1 MSDPEDIFATP
12 ADTGEMTDAP
22 RILVGVSGGIAA
34 YKACELVRELRR
46 RGCAVRVVMT
56 AGAQA
61 FVTPLTFQALSGE
74 PVRTH
79 LLDAEAESGMDHI
92 ALARWADQVVIAP
105 ASADLMARMAHG
117 LADDLLTTLLLATT
131 APVTLAPAMNH
142 RMWEHPATRASHA
155 TLRERGVRFVGPDS
169 GEQACGE
176 QGAGRMA
183 EPAAIAAALL
193 DTHPGALQDRRVLI
207 TAGPTRE
214 PVDPVRYL
222 GNRSSGR
229 MGLALAAAARDAGAR
244 VTLVHGPCDHP
255 PPPGIATRAVETAA
269 EMHAA
274 VLEALDGTEVFIAS
288 AAVADYRPAAPAD
301 HKLKKS
307 RDSLN
312 LELERT
318 PDILA
323 DVARR
328 AEQLAPRPLLVG
340 FAAETDRLREH
351 ARDKLTNKGLDLIAA
366 NRVDAGRGFGDVDNA
381 LLCLWPGGER
391 ELPRQ
396 TKEQLARELIRL
408 IADRLAPDTH
418 PDHPSSPQEA

>member
-92 ALARWADQVVIAP
+92 ALARWADHVVVAP
-105 ASADLMARMAHG
+105 ASADLMARMAQG
-117 LADDLLTTLLLATT
+117 LADDLLTTLLLATA

-142 RMWEHPATRASHA
+142 RMWEHPATRANHT

-183 EPAAIAAALL
+183 EPANITSALL
-193 DTHPGALQDRRVLI
+193 DTSPGPLQGRRILI

-229 MGLALAAAARDAGAR
+229 MGFAVAAAAHDAGAR
-244 VTLVHGPCDHP
+244 VTLVHGPCELAV
-255 PPPGIATRAVETAA
+255 PPGVQAHAVETAA

-274 VLEALDGTEVFIAS
+274 VLEALEGTEVFIAT
-288 AAVADYRPAAPAD
+288 AAVADYRPSDPAAQ
-301 HKLKKS
+301 KLKKT
-307 RDSLN
+307 REDLT

-328 AEQLAPRPLLVG
+328 VDELAARPLLVG
-340 FAAETDRLREH
+340 FAAETDNLREY
-351 ARDKLTNKGLDLIAA
+351 ARDKLVAKGLDLVAA
-366 NRVDAGRGFGDVDNA
+366 NRVDGGRGFGHGDNS
-381 LLCLWPGGER
+381 LLCLWPDGER

-396 TKEQLARELIRL
+396 PKDRLARELITL
-408 IADRLAPDTH
+408 IAERLQTH
-418 PDHPSSPQEA
+418 PANPSPTQGN